1 MATTPQIPDQGHIL
15 RMPNFRTLWLAQFV
29 SIFGDFLALFGII
42 SFITF
47 RLHGS
52 PIQVTTVTV
61 AYILPLAI
69 FGPPT
74 GVLVDHFDSRKT
86 MIASDLIR
94 GALILLL
101 LVVHDVR
108 QIAAV
113 MFAISVVSCFFM
125 PSQSVTVRTIV
136 PKDRLL
142 HATAALSQAFYI
154 IRIASPLVAGAI
166 VAAFSER
173 ATFIIDAVSF
183 GLSALLISRLNFS
196 RPPREGADKSLRG
209 LTRDFVEG
217 NRFIF
222 THPGLSFVFIA
233 MAVAMFVLSSFS
245 PLISIFVR
253 DQLHA
258 GAMLFGI
265 ISGMVGVGLIL
276 GTSLI
281 TRIVGKRPQPSVV
294 LVGLLITGVATS
306 VLGVS
311 YYGWEAA
318 VSMFILGFAVSLVL
332 IPAQTMSQQETPVE
346 MAGRVSSTFMSMIS
360 IAQILGLLVSGT
372 LAEKLGIRQLFFSC
386 TAFLIVIATAGWIY
400 LRSRVPVNAT
410 DAASS
415 T

>member
-15 RMPNFRTLWLAQFV
+15 RMPNFRIIWLAQFV

>member
-1 MATTPQIPDQGHIL
+1 
-15 RMPNFRTLWLAQFV
+15 
-29 SIFGDFLALFGII
+29 
-42 SFITF
+42 
-47 RLHGS
+47 
-52 PIQVTTVTV
+52 
-61 AYILPLAI
+61 
-69 FGPPT
+69 
-74 GVLVDHFDSRKT
+74 
-86 MIASDLIR
+86 
-94 GALILLL
+94 
-101 LVVHDVR
+101 
-108 QIAAV
+108 
-113 MFAISVVSCFFM
+113 M

-136 PKDRLL
+136 PRERLL

-183 GLSALLISRLNFS
+183 GLSALLISRLKFS

-281 TRIVGKRPQPSVV
+281 TKIVGKRPQPSVV

-386 TAFLIVIATAGWIY
+386 TAFLIVIAAAGWMY
-400 LRSRVPVNAT
+400 LRSRLPVPVP
-410 DAASS
+410 S
-415 T
+415 TE

>member
-15 RMPNFRTLWLAQFV
+15 RMPNFRIIWLAQFV

-101 LVVHDVR
+101 LVFHDVR

-400 LRSRVPVNAT
+400 LRSRVPAPSVPAT
-410 DAASS
+410 E
-415 T
+415 

>member
-15 RMPNFRTLWLAQFV
+15 RMPNFRIIWLAQFV

-400 LRSRVPVNAT
+400 LRSRVPAPSVPAT
-410 DAASS
+410 E
-415 T
+415 